1 MIRRAA
7 ALLVVTGLAIVFPSA
22 NASAADTYSPVMVV
36 LDSSGSMKAK
46 DAGGTGTRMD
56 AAKRAVASMVD
67 GLPAEAQV
75 GLTVYGTGTGSAGS
89 EKAAGCRD
97 VQVVQ
102 PVGTVNKPA
111 LKAAVSRAQA
121 RGYSPFAGIW

>member
-97 VQVVQ
+97 RI
-102 PVGTVNKPA
+102 PT
-111 LKAAVSRAQA
+111 L
-121 RGYSPFAGIW
+121 